1 MKKIFAFLA
10 AAAMMSVMMTGCG
23 NPKESDTT
31 TTIDSSLTQT
41 EENSAPE
48 ADINEENSTEEKS
61 PSAEVTDNRTFII
74 TLDAENAPI
83 TCENFEKLVS
93 EGFYNG
99 LTFHRVVD
107 NFMAQGGDPAGNGT
121 GGSDQNIK
129 GEFSVNGVDN
139 KLSHKRGVV
148 SMARSTDYDSASSQF
163 FICYTDDC
171 VFLDGQY
178 AAFGEVT
185 EGMEVIDAFLS
196 VPRSMGGDGAVS
208 SPDSPIQ
215 IHEAAMIDP
224 DENGNH
230 RVQFTM
236 EEFLK

>member
-31 TTIDSSLTQT
+31 TTIDSSLAQT

-107 NFMAQGGDPAGNGT
+107 NFMAQGGDAVRQALSMTHGGGADHQQGVREGTLAGQVDLGHVDSLVFLKPRLDDGHFFRRRQFRIFLGGRDKVLHVPPIPQSVPEGNTAARPGDGPAHCSG
-121 GGSDQNIK
+121 
-129 GEFSVNGVDN
+129 
-139 KLSHKRGVV
+139 HKKRHCI
-148 SMARSTDYDSASSQF
+148 A
-163 FICYTDDC
+163 ICYPC
-171 VFLDGQY
+171 FSSRYLD
-178 AAFGEVT
+178 
-185 EGMEVIDAFLS
+185 L
-196 VPRSMGGDGAVS
+196 GGLLRH
-208 SPDSPIQ
+208 P
-215 IHEAAMIDP
+215 
-224 DENGNH
+224 
-230 RVQFTM
+230 
-236 EEFLK
+236 